1 MADSKRN
8 ARGRAM
14 FPPVL
19 AEKYAGGGE
28 NAAGR
33 AARFPFGPPQGKVWR
48 AAGDRRECPALS
60 SPFPRFARER
70 CADGGCFAV
79 SLARRRRIWY
89 NTGMQNYRQLVCEG
103 ETGEK
108 FAAFYALLTEY
119 NEKFNLTRITGEEDC
134 RIKHFYDSLLGEKF
148 FPVGARC
155 AEVGSGGGFP
165 SVPLLIA
172 RADLSFLLIESVG
185 KKCGF
190 LEHVVRVLGLNAT
203 VVHARAEELARLS
216 DYREK
221 FDVCCARAVA
231 RLNTL
236 AEYCAPFVRVGG
248 RMIAYKGDAA
258 EEIAEAERAFRTL
271 GVRTIAAERQEL
283 PGGAGT
289 RTVVVAEKWQK
300 TPAAYPR
307 GRGRERSRPL

>member
-1 MADSKRN
+1 
-8 ARGRAM
+8 
-14 FPPVL
+14 
-19 AEKYAGGGE
+19 
-28 NAAGR
+28 
-33 AARFPFGPPQGKVWR
+33 
-48 AAGDRRECPALS
+48 
-60 SPFPRFARER
+60 
-70 CADGGCFAV
+70 
-79 SLARRRRIWY
+79 
-89 NTGMQNYRQLVCEG
+89 MQNYRQLVCEG

-119 NEKFNLTRITGEEDC
+119 NAKFNLTRITDEEDC

-148 FPVGARC
+148 FPAGARC

-190 LEHVVRVLGLNAT
+190 LEHVVRALGLNAT

-283 PGGAGT
+283 PGSAGT

>member
-1 MADSKRN
+1 ME
-8 ARGRAM
+8 GY
-14 FPPVL
+14 
-19 AEKYAGGGE
+19 EKILY
-28 NAAGR
+28 
-33 AARFPFGPPQGKVWR
+33 
-48 AAGDRRECPALS
+48 
-60 SPFPRFARER
+60 
-70 CADGGCFAV
+70 
-79 SLARRRRIWY
+79 
-89 NTGMQNYRQLVCEG
+89 EG

-108 FAAFYALLTEY
+108 FSRFYDLLEEW
-119 NEKFNLTRITGEEDC
+119 NAKFNLTGIRGREEC
-134 RIKHFYDSLLGEKF
+134 YIKNFEDSLLGEKF
-148 FPVGARC
+148 FPRGAVC

-165 SVPLLIA
+165 SVPLMIA
-172 RADLSFLLIESVG
+172 RPDLSFTLIESVN
-185 KKCGF
+185 KKCAF
-190 LEHVVRVLGLNAT
+190 LRAAVKELSLNAE
-203 VVHARAEELARLS
+203 VVCGRAEELAR
-216 DYREK
+216 DKKMRERY
-221 FDVCCARAVA
+221 DVCCARAVA